1 MIDKRIIPLAIGGLG
16 IGTTEFT
23 IMGLL
28 PDLAQSLRISIPE
41 AGHLISA
48 YALGVVIGA
57 PLLIGY
63 SVKFPPKK
71 VLIALM
77 LLFTFFNALSAIAP
91 DYTTMLFI
99 RFLSGLP
106 HGAFFGV
113 GTVVASRLAGKGK
126 EALYISLMFTG
137 LTVANLAMVPLV
149 TYIGHTYHWRWY
161 FVIVGII
168 GLLALWFLYIWLP
181 AIPKKENAHF
191 MSELK
196 FLKNKQSWYILV
208 ITAIGFGGLF
218 TWLSYINPLMTEVA
232 GIQSSQMA
240 YVMILAGAGMVAG
253 NLLGG
258 YISDK
263 MGASKTTALLLFL
276 MMVALLGIFVLAHYQ
291 IPALILTFLCG
302 ALSMSISSPINI
314 MMMRAAPNSE
324 MMAAAFM
331 QAAFNIANALGA
343 FLGGIPLEYG
353 YSFIYP
359 SLVGVGMTLTGLVV
373 AIRYML
379 VFKNATDQSTL
390 AVLPGQT
397 DSTSAQKQEVF

>member
-28 PDLAQSLRISIPE
+28 PDIARSLQVSIPE

-77 LLFTFFNALSAIAP
+77 ILFTLFNGLSAVAS
-91 DYTTMLFI
+91 DYTMMLII
-99 RFLSGLP
+99 RFMSGLP

-113 GTVVASRLAGKGK
+113 GTVVAARMAGLGK
-126 EALYISLMFTG
+126 KALYISLMFTG

-149 TYIGHTYHWRWY
+149 TYIGHTFHWKWY
-161 FVIVGII
+161 FVIVAVI
-168 GLLALWFLYIWLP
+168 GLLALLFLKLWLP
-181 AIPKKENAHF
+181 DLPKKEDSHF
-191 MSELK
+191 LEELK
-196 FLKNKQSWYILV
+196 FLKNKQSWLILM

-218 TWLSYINPLMTEVA
+218 TWFSYITPLMTDMA
-232 GIQSSQMA
+232 GIKSSQMA
-240 YVMILAGAGMVAG
+240 YVMVLAGGGMVVG

-258 YISDK
+258 FVTDK
-263 MGASKTTALLLFL
+263 FGAEKTSPVLLFL
-276 MMVALLGIFVLAHYQ
+276 MMLALTGVFFLSEYQ
-291 IPALILTFLCG
+291 TIALILTFVCG
-302 ALSMSISSPINI
+302 ALSMAVSSPINI
-314 MMMRAAPNSE
+314 MMMKAAPNSE
-324 MMAAAFM
+324 MMGAAFM

-343 FLGGIPLEYG
+343 LLGGIPLEYG
-353 YSFIYP
+353 LSYNYP
-359 SLVGVGMTLTGLVV
+359 SLVGVGMVSIGLL
-373 AIRYML
+373 ICFRYL
-379 VFKNATDQSTL
+379 YLFGGKNDKRVMIDTE
-390 AVLPGQT
+390 
-397 DSTSAQKQEVF
+397 K